1 MKNFIYILLL
11 LCVSFAFNGCKD
23 FELPEKYVTDQ
34 TSPDE
39 EPKDDEYDEDHTA
52 TGTITIADV
61 STATATLK
69 YNSEYADKVIF
80 HYISANGT
88 KYTFDGVKDEYTFI
102 AKLPMLKANTTYTCF
117 AEVDG
122 RRTKEETF
130 TTKPHSTAEPVDLG
144 LSVKWAS
151 WNVGATST
159 DEPGGLYGYGDI
171 TETQFSNNYNFYG
184 QNDIWGGSDDIARVK
199 WGKNWRMPT
208 YDEMYELKSKCTWTW
223 KETYYEVVGPNGNS
237 IHFPICGYRYGNSTR
252 YTYRLYYWTGDMG
265 TYSNYSGYYYPYTLY
280 SNDNNSISL
289 SYGNNTAAFLGFSI
303 RPVYSYTSN

>member
-1 MKNFIYILLL
+1 MKNFINILLL
-11 LCVSFAFNGCKD
+11 LCASFSFVGCKD
-23 FELPEKYVTDQ
+23 FELPEDFVAGQVT
-34 TSPDE
+34 PDDK
-39 EPKDDEYDEDHTA
+39 PTA
-52 TGTITIADV
+52 TGTITITDV

-69 YNSEYADKVIF
+69 YNSELADKVVF
-80 HYISANGT
+80 HYISANGS
-88 KYTFDGVKDEYTFI
+88 YTFAGVKDEYTFV
-102 AKLPMLKANTTYTCF
+102 AKLPLLKANTKYTCF

-171 TETQFSNNYNFYG
+171 TETQFSNNYNYYG
-184 QNDIWGGSDDIARVK
+184 QNDIWGGSNDIARVK

-208 YDEMYELKSKCTWTW
+208 YSEMSELKSKCTWTW

-237 IHFPICGYRYGNSTR
+237 IHLPICGYRDGNSTR

-265 TYSNYSGYYYPYTLY
+265 SYGYPNYSSRYYYPYTLY

-289 SYGNNTAAFLGFSI
+289 SYGNNTAAFFGFSI